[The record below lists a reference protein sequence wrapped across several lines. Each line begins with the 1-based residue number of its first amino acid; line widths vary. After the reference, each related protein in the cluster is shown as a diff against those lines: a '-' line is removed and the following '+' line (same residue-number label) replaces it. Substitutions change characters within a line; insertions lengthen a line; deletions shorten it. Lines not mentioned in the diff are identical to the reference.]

1 MAHPK
6 RPPLLIVG
14 ASPVLAVAAACVLGV
29 TSASAAGSVSSV
41 TGSAFGYETANI
53 TLFGGAQNA
62 VSPTPSVSLKPDASN
77 SPQTGSAST
86 GIIQYGPATL
96 FTSDAITVSTKGS
109 LGASG
114 SVTSTSTVQNENKAT
129 TQTSSHSEQFT
140 ADSISSSCSASP
152 SGTTAGVTVTNGTV
166 ATKTDSNGNVLSSAA
181 VPANPAPGFSI
192 NGQIDLSAT
201 DTETFT
207 DIFNDQTVSGGTL
220 TVNALHEVL
229 HGPTAKGDVFVGQS
243 VCGTNATT
251 AAVSSSN
258 PGSGVAGAG
267 TSGASSPGTPATGS
281 VGGGGLNTG
290 ALAAIGGGA
299 VVVLGSAAAAVA
311 KRIRVRR
318 NRNRA

>member
-1 MAHPK
+1 MVTP
-6 RPPLLIVG
+6 RRSPLLFFGI
-14 ASPVLAVAAACVLGV
+14 SPVLALTAIAVVSA
-29 TSASAAGSVSSV
+29 TSVSAASSVASV

-62 VSPTPSVSLKPDASN
+62 VAPTPSVSLKSDASN

-140 ADSISSSCSASP
+140 ADSISSSCTASP

-192 NGQIDLSAT
+192 NGQIDLSPT

-243 VCGTNATT
+243 VCGTNVTP

-258 PGSGVAGAG
+258 PGSGAAGSG
-267 TSGASSPGTPATGS
+267 TSGASSPGTPATG
-281 VGGGGLNTG
+281 GAGAGLNAG

-299 VVVLGSAAAAVA
+299 VVVLGSAGAAVA
-311 KRIRVRR
+311 QRIRARR